1 MTHRLP
7 ALRGLLLAGTAL
19 ALLSACQETALD
31 WDMRDLGGNTLD
43 TTASIQRIPIRPD
56 PDERGVITYPNYQVA
71 VARRG
76 DTVRTI
82 AERLSLDP
90 VTLGKYNGIS
100 PDTPLNANEI
110 IALPVRVEGQLTTGF
125 TSASGVDV
133 TSLASSAIDRAGP
146 QESTI
151 SSAPL
156 ESTTAAPAPTG
167 VEPLRHQVKRGETAY
182 IISRLYGIPVQDLAE
197 WNGLDADFTVREGQF
212 LLIPQGSA
220 TPSPQTRPTT
230 TSQPGTGTVTP
241 TPPSASTPLPAE
253 TVSTA
258 PVAVPAAPNLGQTA
272 ASDAPFIYPVT
283 GSIIRAY
290 SKGRNDGI
298 DIGAPV
304 GTPVKAAAAG
314 SVAAITKDTNGVAIV
329 VIRHANNLLTVYT
342 NLDNLTVEKGA
353 EVTQGQTIGKVRAGN
368 PSFLH
373 FEVRQGL
380 ESVDPTSYLP

>member
-43 TTASIQRIPIRPD
+43 TTASIQRIPIRPE
-56 PDERGVITYPNYQVA
+56 PDARGVISYPTYQVA

-82 AERLSLDP
+82 ADRLALDP
-90 VTLGKYNGIS
+90 VTLGKYNGVA
-100 PDTPLNANEI
+100 PEAALREGEI

-146 QESTI
+146 QDSAI
-151 SSAPL
+151 SSTPL
-156 ESTTAAPAPTG
+156 DSTQTAPAPTG

-220 TPSPQTRPTT
+220 TPAPQTRPQT
-230 TSQPGTGTVTP
+230 TSQPGTGTITP
-241 TPPSASTPLPAE
+241 TPPSAATPLPSE

-258 PVAVPAAPNLGQTA
+258 PVTTPPAPDLGQSA

-298 DIGAPV
+298 DIGAPA

-342 NLDNLTVEKGA
+342 NLDNLTVEKGS
-353 EVTQGQTIGKVRAGN
+353 EVAQGQTIGKVRAGN

-380 ESVDPTSYLP
+380 ESVDPTGYLP

>member
-31 WDMRDLGGNTLD
+31 WDMRDFGGNTLD
-43 TTASIQRIPIRPD
+43 TTASIQRIPIRPE
-56 PDERGVITYPNYQVA
+56 PDARGVITYPNYQVA

-76 DTVRTI
+76 DTVRII
-82 AERLSLDP
+82 AERLALDP
-90 VTLGKYNGIS
+90 VTLGKYNGIN
-100 PDTPLNANEI
+100 PDSALREGEI

-125 TSASGVDV
+125 TAANGVDV

-146 QESTI
+146 QDSTI
-151 SSAPL
+151 SSTPL
-156 ESTTAAPAPTG
+156 ESTTTAAAPTG

-230 TSQPGTGTVTP
+230 TSQPGTGTLTP

-258 PVAVPAAPNLGQTA
+258 PVATPPAPDLGQTA
-272 ASDAPFIYPVT
+272 TSDAPFIYPVT

-342 NLDNLTVEKGA
+342 NLDNLTVEKGT

-380 ESVDPTSYLP
+380 ESVDPTGYLP

>member
-19 ALLSACQETALD
+19 AFLSACQETALD
-31 WDMRDLGGNTLD
+31 WDLRDLGGNTLD
-43 TTASIQRIPIRPD
+43 TTASIQRIPIRPE
-56 PDERGVITYPNYQVA
+56 PDARGVISYPTYQVA

-82 AERLSLDP
+82 AERLSIDP

-100 PDTPLNANEI
+100 PDAALRDGEI

-125 TSASGVDV
+125 TSAGGVDV
-133 TSLASSAIDRAGP
+133 TSLASSAIERAGP
-146 QESTI
+146 QQSGI
-151 SSAPL
+151 S
-156 ESTTAAPAPTG
+156 ETTLDSPAAAAPTG

-220 TPSPQTRPTT
+220 TPSPQNRPT
-230 TSQPGTGTVTP
+230 TSQPGTGTLTP
-241 TPPSASTPLPAE
+241 TPPSASTPLPSE
-253 TVSTA
+253 TTPTA
-258 PVAVPAAPNLGQTA
+258 PVATPPAPDLGQTA

-304 GTPVKAAAAG
+304 GTAVKAAAAG

-342 NLDNLTVEKGA
+342 NLDNLAVEKGA

>member
-43 TTASIQRIPIRPD
+43 TTASIQRIPIRPE
-56 PDERGVITYPNYQVA
+56 PDARGVISYPNYQVA

-82 AERLSLDP
+82 AERLALDP
-90 VTLGKYNGIS
+90 VTLGKYNGVN
-100 PDTPLNANEI
+100 PDAALRDGEI

-125 TSASGVDV
+125 TSATGVDV

-146 QESTI
+146 QQSGI
-151 SSAPL
+151 SETPL
-156 ESTTAAPAPTG
+156 DSPAAAPAPTG

-258 PVAVPAAPNLGQTA
+258 PVATPAAPDLGQTA
-272 ASDAPFIYPVT
+272 ASDAPFIYPVS

-342 NLDNLTVEKGA
+342 NLDNLTVDGRDD
-353 EVTQGQTIGKVRAGN
+353 I
-368 PSFLH
+368 
-373 FEVRQGL
+373 
-380 ESVDPTSYLP
+380 

>member
-31 WDMRDLGGNTLD
+31 WDMRDFGGNTLD
-43 TTASIQRIPIRPD
+43 TTASIQRIPIRPE
-56 PDERGVITYPNYQVA
+56 PDARGVITYPNYQVA

-82 AERLSLDP
+82 AQRLSLDP
-90 VTLGKYNGIS
+90 VTLGKYNGID
-100 PDTPLNANEI
+100 PDTPLNAGEI

-125 TSASGVDV
+125 SSADGIDV

-146 QESTI
+146 QQSTI
-151 SSAPL
+151 ASTPL
-156 ESTTAAPAPTG
+156 EGTAAPAPTG

-197 WNGLDADFTVREGQF
+197 WNGLDSDFTVREGQF

-220 TPSPQTRPTT
+220 TPSPQTRPTLA
-230 TSQPGTGTVTP
+230 SQPGTGTLTP
-241 TPPSASTPLPAE
+241 TPPSASTPLPDE
-253 TVSTA
+253 TATTT
-258 PVAVPAAPNLGQTA
+258 PVQTPAAPNLGQA
-272 ASDAPFIYPVT
+272 VASDAPFIYPVA

-298 DIGAPV
+298 DVGAPV

-314 SVAAITKDTNGVAIV
+314 SVAAITKDTNGVAIL

-380 ESVDPTSYLP
+380 ESVDPTGYLP

>member
-1 MTHRLP
+1 MTHRLS

-31 WDMRDLGGNTLD
+31 WDMRGLGGNTLD
-43 TTASIQRIPIRPD
+43 TTASIQRIPIRPE
-56 PDERGVITYPNYQVA
+56 PDARGVITYPNYQVA

-76 DTVRTI
+76 DTVGTI
-82 AERLSLDP
+82 AERLALDAM
-90 VTLGKYNGIS
+90 TLGKYNGIN
-100 PDTPLNANEI
+100 PDTALREGEI

-125 TSASGVDV
+125 TSATGVDV

-146 QESTI
+146 QQSTI
-151 SSAPL
+151 SETPL
-156 ESTTAAPAPTG
+156 ESTTTAPAPTG
-167 VEPLRHQVKRGETAY
+167 VEPLRHQIKRGETAY
-182 IISRLYGIPVQDLAE
+182 IISRLYGVPVQDLAE

-220 TPSPQTRPTT
+220 TPSPQSRPTT
-230 TSQPGTGTVTP
+230 TSQPGIGTVTP

-253 TVSTA
+253 TVSTT
-258 PVAVPAAPNLGQTA
+258 PVETPAAPDLGQTA
-272 ASDAPFIYPVT
+272 TSDAPFIYPVT

-314 SVAAITKDTNGVAIV
+314 SVAAITKDTNAVAIL

-353 EVTQGQTIGKVRAGN
+353 EVAQGQTIGKVRPGN

-380 ESVDPTSYLP
+380 ESVDPTGYLP